1 MRVDFK
7 KIVLAFVAVGFVACG
22 SGANE
27 TKETRQTSDFS
38 DWNEF
43 DADLAVDEWLVPK
56 SYILQK
62 PEIKAPFIAIGDGL
76 LSARGGDLVLI
87 KIPKIQKSSIL
98 EAKVEGSNCRV
109 LKFKDMP
116 TPKTEEEALRILAD
130 KDFDGYM
137 GFEEY
142 DSIAVKGCEAKTI
155 KTIEITTPDG
165 IVTYKF

>member
-1 MRVDFK
+1 MKIDFK
-7 KIVLAFVAVGFVACG
+7 KIILAFVAVGFIACS
-22 SGANE
+22 SGGEE

-38 DWNEF
+38 DWNQF
-43 DADLAVDEWLVPK
+43 DADLAVSEWLVPK
-56 SYILQK
+56 SYILEK
-62 PEIKAPFIAIGDGL
+62 AEIKAPFIAIGDGL

-87 KIPKIQKSSIL
+87 KIPQIQKSSIL

-116 TPKTEEEALRILAD
+116 TPKTEEEALKLLAN

-142 DSIAVKGCEAKTI
+142 DSIAVKGCEAKAI
-155 KTIEITTPDG
+155 KKVEITTPNG
-165 IVTYKF
+165 KVTYKF